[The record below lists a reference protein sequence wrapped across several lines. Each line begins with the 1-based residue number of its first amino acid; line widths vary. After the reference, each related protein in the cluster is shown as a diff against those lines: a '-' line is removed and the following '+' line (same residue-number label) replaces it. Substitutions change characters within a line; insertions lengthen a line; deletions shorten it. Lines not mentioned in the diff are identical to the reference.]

1 MNFSDRLVLL
11 LLFFSGLLMVTCSDK
26 KDAEWTF
33 DLTSPEETGFDF
45 VNRVQNT
52 EDFNIFLYR
61 NFYNGAGV
69 GIGDINNDG
78 LEDVYMTANM
88 GSNKLFLN
96 KGNFQFEDITERA
109 GVSSEGKWSTGVS
122 FVDINADGLLDIY
135 VCNAGFQKGKDQKNE
150 LFINNGDLTFKQQA
164 EEYGLA
170 DDGYSTHAAFFD
182 YDKDGDL
189 DVYVLNNSFIPVN
202 TLNYSNKRA
211 LPAEEWPV
219 KDFLK
224 GGGDKLYR
232 NDDGN
237 YTDVTREAG
246 IYSSLIGFGL
256 GIAVGD
262 VNDDGWD
269 DIYVCN
275 DFFERDYLY
284 LNQRD
289 GTFRED
295 VKGHMNHISAFSMG
309 ADMADINND
318 GRLDLFV
325 TDMLPFDPIRLKTTT
340 SFEDY
345 NIYQL
350 KLERDFHHQ
359 YMHNTLQLNRG
370 NGGFS
375 EIAYFSGTSA
385 SDWSWGALLFDMNN
399 DGLKDIYVSNGIFHD
414 VTNQDFIDFFA
425 NEAILKMAISGRK
438 VEVER
443 IINKMPSVPLRN
455 KVFMNNGN
463 LTFRDDSEYEAN
475 QPSFSNGAAYGDL
488 DNDGDLDLVVNNVNQ
503 QAFMFRNRSSET
515 RRTAFLK
522 IKLKGYDK
530 NPFAIGTK
538 VILHGEP
545 LQTQHVSP
553 FRGFQS
559 SSTYDVI
566 FARPDATVGDS
577 LQIIWPDATQTVIR
591 NLSSDSI
598 LVVDYTRVERRPTTR
613 PDAPEPLLTE
623 VDFGFDAHREDNFL
637 DYQNEGLVIK
647 LLSREGPCAAIGDVD
662 GNSTQDIY
670 FGGARNQPGRLY
682 LQKSGGFYLSE
693 QPQFL
698 RDSLFED
705 TASKFFDADGDGD
718 LDLLVGSGGN
728 YTSQGTRDM
737 QDRLYINDGKGT
749 FSLKADAMPNNGF
762 NTSVILPFDFDNDGD
777 IDVFVGSRSVPG
789 DYGVAPR
796 SFLYRNNGDATFEN
810 VIREVAPSLER
821 SGMITNAVLTDGD
834 GDGEPELMVVG
845 EWMSP
850 KLFKIQKGR
859 FSEIETNLKNHSGWW
874 SGAISIDIDQDGD
887 LDLVL
892 GNRGENFYFSASHDR
907 PSKLWI
913 YDFDGNNTLDKVIS
927 THHDG
932 EDFPVHLKKELTQ
945 QINSLKKKNLR
956 YSEYATKSM
965 HQLFDPSDL
974 EKATVLIANN
984 FKSVIAI
991 NKGDFQYDLVPLPG
1005 EAQFSCINDGIAV
1018 DINSDGLKD
1027 LLLVGNRSGFLPQY
1041 SKLDASFGSL
1051 LLNGGEGTFRSTNF
1065 FESGFKIIGDATQ
1078 IEEIYIDGKRHLL
1091 CLVNDARPR
1100 VFRVEKR

>member
-1 MNFSDRLVLL
+1 
-11 LLFFSGLLMVTCSDK
+11 
-26 KDAEWTF
+26 
-33 DLTSPEETGFDF
+33 
-45 VNRVQNT
+45 
-52 EDFNIFLYR
+52 
-61 NFYNGAGV
+61 
-69 GIGDINNDG
+69 
-78 LEDVYMTANM
+78 
-88 GSNKLFLN
+88 
-96 KGNFQFEDITERA
+96 
-109 GVSSEGKWSTGVS
+109 
-122 FVDINADGLLDIY
+122 
-135 VCNAGFQKGKDQKNE
+135 
-150 LFINNGDLTFKQQA
+150 
-164 EEYGLA
+164 
-170 DDGYSTHAAFFD
+170 
-182 YDKDGDL
+182 
-189 DVYVLNNSFIPVN
+189 
-202 TLNYSNKRA
+202 
-211 LPAEEWPV
+211 
-219 KDFLK
+219 
-224 GGGDKLYR
+224 
-232 NDDGN
+232 
-237 YTDVTREAG
+237 
-246 IYSSLIGFGL
+246 
-256 GIAVGD
+256 
-262 VNDDGWD
+262 
-269 DIYVCN
+269 
-275 DFFERDYLY
+275 
-284 LNQRD
+284 
-289 GTFRED
+289 
-295 VKGHMNHISAFSMG
+295 HMNHISAFSMG

-463 LTFRDDSEYEAN
+463 LTFCDDSEYEAN

-647 LLSREGPCAAIGDVD
+647 LLSREGPCAAIGDV
-662 GNSTQDIY
+662 
-670 FGGARNQPGRLY
+670 
-682 LQKSGGFYLSE
+682 
-693 QPQFL
+693 
-698 RDSLFED
+698 
-705 TASKFFDADGDGD
+705 
-718 LDLLVGSGGN
+718 
-728 YTSQGTRDM
+728 
-737 QDRLYINDGKGT
+737 
-749 FSLKADAMPNNGF
+749 
-762 NTSVILPFDFDNDGD
+762 
-777 IDVFVGSRSVPG
+777 
-789 DYGVAPR
+789 
-796 SFLYRNNGDATFEN
+796 
-810 VIREVAPSLER
+810 
-821 SGMITNAVLTDGD
+821 
-834 GDGEPELMVVG
+834 
-845 EWMSP
+845 
-850 KLFKIQKGR
+850 
-859 FSEIETNLKNHSGWW
+859 
-874 SGAISIDIDQDGD
+874 
-887 LDLVL
+887 
-892 GNRGENFYFSASHDR
+892 
-907 PSKLWI
+907 
-913 YDFDGNNTLDKVIS
+913 
-927 THHDG
+927 
-932 EDFPVHLKKELTQ
+932 
-945 QINSLKKKNLR
+945 
-956 YSEYATKSM
+956 
-965 HQLFDPSDL
+965 
-974 EKATVLIANN
+974 
-984 FKSVIAI
+984 
-991 NKGDFQYDLVPLPG
+991 
-1005 EAQFSCINDGIAV
+1005 
-1018 DINSDGLKD
+1018 
-1027 LLLVGNRSGFLPQY
+1027 
-1041 SKLDASFGSL
+1041 
-1051 LLNGGEGTFRSTNF
+1051 
-1065 FESGFKIIGDATQ
+1065 
-1078 IEEIYIDGKRHLL
+1078 
-1091 CLVNDARPR
+1091 
-1100 VFRVEKR
+1100 